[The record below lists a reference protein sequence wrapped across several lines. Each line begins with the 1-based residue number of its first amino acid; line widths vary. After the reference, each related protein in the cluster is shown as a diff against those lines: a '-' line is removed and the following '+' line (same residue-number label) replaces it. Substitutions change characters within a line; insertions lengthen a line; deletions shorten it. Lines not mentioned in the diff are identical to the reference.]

1 MAVDHY
7 SVMSLDRSATT
18 EEIRNQYRRLAMI
31 WHPDRP
37 PRPGMDKIAQ
47 EEGFQAISAA
57 YQVLSD
63 PDARSNYDAGTG
75 FSVGDKSAQEIFKQF
90 FETVGESGL
99 FAFRDD
105 ELDGFFGRMEVQVG
119 VGIIRDIPGA
129 DEWIGTIGAHS
140 PCLAPVFQTLQTQM
154 RQPPQPIRRA
164 SKPPDVVVRLRVPLL
179 DRFNNRP
186 KKIVLPAADI
196 GSETDRTLVCPL
208 HHEKI
213 RHRGSADQADV
224 VVTIETKPHP
234 LFQRKGDH
242 DLTTSRG
249 VNLYEL
255 CVGGSLTLELLS
267 GEEMRVTFGP
277 LTGGNS
283 LVKIPGQGLP
293 RGHGDAARGDLF
305 VDLYPEALEPG
316 KLGALRELVLGVSHG
331 ATERTDVNDA

>member
-7 SVMSLDRSATT
+7 ATLSLDRSATT
-18 EEIRNQYRRLAMI
+18 DEIRNQYRRLAMI

-37 PRPGMDKIAQ
+37 PRPGVDKNMQAQ
-47 EEGFQAISAA
+47 GFQDISAA
-57 YQVLSD
+57 YQILSD
-63 PDARSNYDAGTG
+63 PVARHSYDAGAG
-75 FSVGDKSAQEIFKQF
+75 FSVGDMSPQEVFKQF

-129 DEWIGTIGAHS
+129 HEWIGNIGART
-140 PCLAPVFQTLQTQM
+140 PCLAPVLQTLQTQM
-154 RQPPQPIRRA
+154 RQPATPVRRA

-186 KKIVLPAADI
+186 KKVVLPAADI
-196 GSETDRTLVCPL
+196 GSDTDRTLVCPL

-213 RHRGSADQADV
+213 RHRGSGDEADV

-234 LFQRKGDH
+234 LFHRRGDH
-242 DLTTSRG
+242 DLVTRHG

-267 GEEMRVTFGP
+267 GQELSVEFGP
-277 LTGGNS
+277 LTGGDTT
-283 LVKIPGQGLP
+283 VRIPGQGLP
-293 RGHGDAARGDLF
+293 SGPGDAKHGDLL
-305 VDLYPEALEPG
+305 VELYPLALAPE
-316 KLGALRELVLGVSHG
+316 KLGALKDIVFGPGPRV
-331 ATERTDVNDA
+331 AD